1 MANFE
6 KNYKLRGG
14 DLEVKVS
21 SVEATLCEVSDEKK
35 VEGKRTKCV
44 TLYYTSPE
52 LEKAYPKT
60 IYEEDNKKFY
70 TAAVHALNL
79 DRSIKE
85 EKTNGLDT
93 EYLEEVRPIVEA
105 FQHAKFYI
113 HDITLGNGLKF
124 CRYKEILTK
133 DEANNKKSLSVS
145 ELSTKPFDMLDR
157 ESPTG
162 IKTINQIVA
171 KTTYKMVES
180 KLVDEDNILGEVKRF
195 GALLEDAKVEELNKS
210 LEG

>member
-21 SVEATLCEVSDEKK
+21 SVDATLCEVGDEKK

-44 TLYYTSPE
+44 TLYYASPE
-52 LEKAYPKT
+52 LGKAYPKT
-60 IYEEDNKKFY
+60 VYEEDNKKFY

-85 EKTNGLDT
+85 EKINGLDT

-105 FQHAKFYI
+105 FQHAKFYV
-113 HDITLGNGLKF
+113 HDITFGNGLKF
-124 CRYKEILTK
+124 CRYNDILTK
-133 DEANNKKSLSVS
+133 DEANSKKSLSVS
-145 ELSTKPFDMLDR
+145 ELKTEPFDMLDR

-162 IKTINQIVA
+162 IRTINQVVA
-171 KTTYKMVES
+171 KTTYKIIDS
-180 KLVDEDNILGEVKRF
+180 KLIDEDKILGEVKRF
-195 GALLEDAKVEELNKS
+195 GAIKEDAEIEELNKS
-210 LEG
+210 LEE

>member
-21 SVEATLCEVSDEKK
+21 SVNTTLCEVGDEKK

-44 TLYYTSPE
+44 TLYYVSPE
-52 LEKAYPKT
+52 LGKSYGKT

-79 DRSIKE
+79 DRSIRE

-105 FQHAKFYI
+105 LQQAKFYV
-113 HDITLGNGLKF
+113 HDITFGNGLKF
-124 CRYKEILTK
+124 CRYKDILTK
-133 DEANNKKSLSVS
+133 DEASKKSTLSVS
-145 ELSTKPFDMLDR
+145 ELKTTPFDMLDR

-162 IKTINQIVA
+162 IRTTNQIVA
-171 KTTYKMVES
+171 KTTYKMVDS
-180 KLVDEDNILGEVKRF
+180 KLIDEDKILGEVKRF
-195 GALLEDAKVEELNKS
+195 GALLEDAKIEELNKS
-210 LEG
+210 LEA